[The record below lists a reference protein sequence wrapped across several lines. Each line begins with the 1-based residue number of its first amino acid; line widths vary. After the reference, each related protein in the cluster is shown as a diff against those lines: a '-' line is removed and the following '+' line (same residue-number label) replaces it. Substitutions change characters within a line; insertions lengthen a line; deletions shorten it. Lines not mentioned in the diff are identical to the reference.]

1 MVLVEGDRLVDG
13 ASLDEEDVG
22 HRDEDLQD
30 VVPSF
35 VEAFLEDILACHHF
49 QEDHPMAVAVAG

>member
-13 ASLDEEDVG
+13 ATLDEEDVG
-22 HRDEDLQD
+22 QRDEDLQD

-35 VEAFLEDILACHHF
+35 VEAFLGDILACHHF
-49 QEDHPMAVAVAG
+49 PVDHPMAVAVAG

>member
-1 MVLVEGDRLVDG
+1 MDG
-13 ASLDEEDVG
+13 ASLDERDVG

-35 VEAFLEDILACHHF
+35 VEAFLEDIHHF
-49 QEDHPMAVAVAG
+49 RVDHPMAVAVAGK

>member
-22 HRDEDLQD
+22 HRDE
-30 VVPSF
+30 VPSF
-35 VEAFLEDILACHHF
+35 VEAFLGDILACHRF
-49 QEDHPMAVAVAG
+49 LVDLPMAVAVAG

>member
-35 VEAFLEDILACHHF
+35 VEAFLEDILACHYF
-49 QEDHPMAVAVAG
+49 PVDHPMAVAVAG